1 RRREIFP
8 GRKSVEVPYP
18 PGPLQETKHMQRRL
32 CRVLVVDDEPAMR
45 EVLQARI
52 ERWGFS
58 VRTAETVARA
68 RELVATFDPDLV
80 ISDLVLPD
88 ATGLALLE
96 HLRASG

>member
-1 RRREIFP
+1 
-8 GRKSVEVPYP
+8 
-18 PGPLQETKHMQRRL
+18 MQRRL

-52 ERWGFS
+52 EGWGFA
-58 VRTAETVARA
+58 VRTAQCVQQARA
-68 RELVATFDPDLV
+68 LVASFDPHLV

-96 HLRASG
+96 HLRGQGRTVLMITA